1 MGLTIT
7 ATFEKQGIYFAGDT
21 LECHIRF
28 ANERSAQKNIDGGR
42 ALSASCAPTM
52 TVATQDGLRPGAP
65 RSNGVRSISRKFTD
79 RIVFPAAQAEPVGEA
94 AFPSLDNGTEYL
106 VAPRPSEGWRHS
118 VMPGSRASLSR
129 PPPLPKLAGRDS
141 PASSSRQASRASE
154 RGGLTVFPSL
164 EGGSPSSAD
173 LSPRAEI
180 LRAFRGS
187 SGTYD
192 GQRPMYENH
201 SPAPTRRQPSTS
213 NGRDAGAM
221 SPDAGALN
229 ARLSTSSAL
238 STPTTAFTSWL
249 PFGLKQQQQQGPNPP
264 RRPTPSV
271 LNDSTPSEAGSSGL
285 LSNLW
290 RNISGGSN
298 PPSRPATR
306 TGTMAEDD
314 FGVER
319 LAIGFAEASGSLSL
333 SSSYI
338 KPEQMELLMAHRGT
352 NYAVGRAAAL
362 SPVGGGLGGW
372 SPVAHAANG
381 TNIRAQRSLPL
392 LISSPT
398 VLFSELAMA
407 PGESQTFSLK
417 IQLPKSLPPSF
428 RGRAACISYD
438 LVIIAKRSMLD
449 PSSHVVRIPFR
460 VLARVG
466 HNGSSETFA
475 FGSPVHMPPS
485 HSRLTFQESTSVT
498 TPRNT
503 SPSLVTDSGELS
515 QANLASAANKPV
527 ESACEQLAK
536 SDFLRSLLHSVDADM
551 AADVQSVPSIDF
563 GAQGGHSVSEAKQW
577 HDGGQAEEGLSMR
590 NIQAVCRKRAP
601 VSFSLSQD
609 GCTVA
614 SIWLPKRTY
623 QLGDLVSGK
632 IDLHASPINVYQVSI
647 WLESVETV
655 GDQFSNFSQ
664 GRTHELTRKVYAEH
678 HEFCRDARTLGFS
691 LASLPAAAASFAS
704 SIVSN
709 EWLLRIEL
717 IIGQPGLSTSD
728 MQLSA
733 VSSFPPSRPNQ
744 QQQQQQLESHV
755 PPLPALPL
763 SPRQH
768 SAVVATTS
776 PNLTKLVSPTSPVQ
790 TNGSVGRATRMRSA
804 TVVGDSSRQ
813 LPSLHI
819 MPATSVRTSLS
830 GSRTTAAAA
839 ALANLQI
846 SPPSQQFRPRQ
857 SADHNVRTIRKRY
870 DVAEHVPVQTLSCT
884 VTVQMHPSL
893 SKTLVVASS
902 QRDSYAVSLTKR

>member
-28 ANERSAQKNIDGGR
+28 ANERSTQKNIDGGR
-42 ALSASCAPTM
+42 ALSANCTPTM
-52 TVATQDGLRPGAP
+52 AVATHDGPRPGAP
-65 RSNGVRSISRKFTD
+65 RSNGARSVSRKFTD
-79 RIVFPAAQAEPVGEA
+79 RIVFPAAQTESVSEA
-94 AFPSLDNGTEYL
+94 AFLNADNGSEYL
-106 VAPRPSEGWRHS
+106 VAPQRHN
-118 VMPGSRASLSR
+118 VLTGSRASLSR
-129 PPPLPKLAGRDS
+129 PPPLPKLVGRDS

-154 RGGLTVFPSL
+154 RVGLTVFPSL
-164 EGGSPSSAD
+164 EGGSPCSAD

-180 LRAFRGS
+180 SRAFRGS
-187 SGTYD
+187 SGAYD

-213 NGRDAGAM
+213 NGRAAGAM
-221 SPDAGALN
+221 SPDAGALH

-264 RRPTPSV
+264 RKPTPSV

-338 KPEQMELLMAHRGT
+338 KPEQMELLMVHRGT
-352 NYAVGRAAAL
+352 NYAVGRSATL
-362 SPVGGGLGGW
+362 PPVGGGLGGW
-372 SPVAHAANG
+372 SPVTHAANG
-381 TNIRAQRSLPL
+381 SSIRAQRSLPL

-438 LVIIAKRSMLD
+438 LVIIAKQSMLE

-466 HNGSSETFA
+466 HNGCPETFS
-475 FGSPVHMPPS
+475 FGSPVLMPPS
-485 HSRLTFQESTSVT
+485 HSRLTFQESTSVA

-515 QANLASAANKPV
+515 QENLSSAANKTV

-536 SDFLRSLLHSVDADM
+536 SDFLRSLLHSVDVDM

-563 GAQGGHSVSEAKQW
+563 GAHGGHSTPEAKQR
-577 HDGGQAEEGLSMR
+577 HDDDKAEEGLSMR

-632 IDLHASPINVYQVSI
+632 IDLHACPINVYQVSI

-655 GDQFSNFSQ
+655 GDQFSSFSQ
-664 GRTHELTRKVYAEH
+664 SRTHELTRKIYAEH

-691 LASLPAAAASFAS
+691 LASPPAAAASFAS
-704 SIVSN
+704 SILSN

-744 QQQQQQLESHV
+744 QQQQLNSHA
-755 PPLPALPL
+755 PPLPELPL

-768 SAVVATTS
+768 TPLVATTS
-776 PNLTKLVSPTSPVQ
+776 PSLTKIASPTLPVQ
-790 TNGSVGRATRMRSA
+790 TNNGSVGRATRMRSA

-830 GSRTTAAAA
+830 GSRTAATAA
-839 ALANLQI
+839 ALASLQI
-846 SPPSQQFRPRQ
+846 PPPPQQFRPRQ
-857 SADHNVRTIRKRY
+857 SADHNVRTIRRRY
-870 DVAEHVPVQTLSCT
+870 DVAGHVPVQTLSCT

-893 SKTLVVASS
+893 SKTLASS